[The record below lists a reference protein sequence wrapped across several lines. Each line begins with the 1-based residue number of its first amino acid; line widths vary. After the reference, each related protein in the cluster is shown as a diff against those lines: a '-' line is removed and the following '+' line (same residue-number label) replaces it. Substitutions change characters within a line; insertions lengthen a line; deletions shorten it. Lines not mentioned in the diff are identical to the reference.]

1 MKRFI
6 DKKELEELA
15 HKYRLGTITE
25 AEKAKFDSW
34 FNQHSDTPLFV
45 ADESRPNA
53 EEHENILFEKIRSRI
68 AKEVPKPRKIFP
80 WKKLSVAAAMLLFV
94 GFGGWYILQRDIA
107 DQVEQAT
114 VQIEDIAPAQ
124 EKATLTLADGRK
136 IELSG
141 LDRGEI
147 AKLNGIEIQKSED
160 GLITYSV
167 VATDTKATSLYNELS
182 TAKGEQFQIVLA
194 DGTRVWLNSGTK
206 LRFPQHFDG
215 QGNRQVYLEGEAYFE
230 VAHNAQKPFI
240 VKSDDQQVEVLGT
253 HFNINNY
260 PEDSGMKTTLL
271 EGSVRINKQ
280 TLLKPNQQAVS
291 STSGV
296 RVYDVVAQDYIDWKS
311 GIFTFKNENIVAVM
325 RKLARWYDVDV
336 AFQSDEIF
344 DRTFTGNISRREY
357 VSKVLYI
364 LEQSSDLKFTL
375 QGRKITVVKNENNQ

>member
-1 MKRFI
+1 
-6 DKKELEELA
+6 
-15 HKYRLGTITE
+15 
-25 AEKAKFDSW
+25 
-34 FNQHSDTPLFV
+34 
-45 ADESRPNA
+45 
-53 EEHENILFEKIRSRI
+53 
-68 AKEVPKPRKIFP
+68 
-80 WKKLSVAAAMLLFV
+80 MLLFV

-375 QGRKITVVKNENNQ
+375 QGRKITVGKNENNQ

>member
-1 MKRFI
+1 
-6 DKKELEELA
+6 
-15 HKYRLGTITE
+15 
-25 AEKAKFDSW
+25 
-34 FNQHSDTPLFV
+34 
-45 ADESRPNA
+45 
-53 EEHENILFEKIRSRI
+53 
-68 AKEVPKPRKIFP
+68 
-80 WKKLSVAAAMLLFV
+80 
-94 GFGGWYILQRDIA
+94 
-107 DQVEQAT
+107 
-114 VQIEDIAPAQ
+114 
-124 EKATLTLADGRK
+124 
-136 IELSG
+136 

-375 QGRKITVVKNENNQ
+375 QGRKITVGKNENNQ